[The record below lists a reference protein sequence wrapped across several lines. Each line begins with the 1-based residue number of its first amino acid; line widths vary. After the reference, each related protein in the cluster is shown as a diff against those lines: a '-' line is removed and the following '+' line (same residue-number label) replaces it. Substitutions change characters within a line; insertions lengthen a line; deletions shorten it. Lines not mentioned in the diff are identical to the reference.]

1 MTDPTT
7 RMSPDEL
14 SRTTDEKEG
23 EAGTLGA
30 CAAAVGGAGAV
41 ALGMNPGSMAAI
53 GIVAACGVVAAFMLG
68 NQKEV
73 EKNVE
78 QLRASRASFLTALD
92 ENTTAAGRLI
102 DAEGTGI
109 NRAPGRRG

>member
-1 MTDPTT
+1 MADPTT
-7 RMSPDEL
+7 RMSPDEV

-23 EAGTLGA
+23 EAATLGA

-53 GIVAACGVVAAFMLG
+53 GIVAACGIVAAYMLG
-68 NQKEV
+68 NKEEV
-73 EKNVE
+73 DKNVDR
-78 QLRASRASFLTALD
+78 LRASRASFLTALD
-92 ENTTAAGRLI
+92 EDTTAARRLI

-109 NRAPGRRG
+109 NSGAWARG